1 MSIALTLFGLMV
13 MTQYKA
19 LVVGILSMIVIL
31 GAMYL
36 MFNLIRLIGKTIS
49 KSILSILLLITAI
62 TLISVAIGALVLVA
76 MLAD

>member
-1 MSIALTLFGLMV
+1 MSIVLTLFGLLIMK
-13 MTQYKA
+13 QYKS

-36 MFNLIRLIGKTIS
+36 MFKLIKLIGKTIS
-49 KSILSILLLITAI
+49 KSILSILLLIVAI
-62 TLISVAIGALVLVA
+62 TLISVAIGVLVLVT